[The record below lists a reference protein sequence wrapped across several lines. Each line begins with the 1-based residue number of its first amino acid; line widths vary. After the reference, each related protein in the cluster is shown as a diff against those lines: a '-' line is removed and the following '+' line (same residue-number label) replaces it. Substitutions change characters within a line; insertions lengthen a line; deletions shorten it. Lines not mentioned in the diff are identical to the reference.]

1 MIVDLS
7 VALNNETPVYPGDP
21 KIGIEQFAGFATE
34 GYLGHVLLL
43 GTHAGTHI
51 DAPAHM
57 IKSAPTL
64 GKIPLEVFMGEA
76 KLVQGT
82 TIEAVEDAGLAAGN
96 IVIFDTGTCGRLYEA
111 SYFTDYPVLPD
122 EVTDYLLK
130 KKVKLVGL
138 DTCSADNTAGFPIHK
153 KLLSA
158 GVPIVENLTNLSDLR
173 DKTFQFFAPPLK
185 FDLDGAPTRA
195 FAVVHDA

>member
-7 VALNNETPVYPGDP
+7 VALSPETPVYPGDP
-21 KIGIEQFAGFATE
+21 KIEIKQFAGFATE

-43 GTHAGTHI
+43 GTHAATHI

-57 IKSAPTL
+57 LESAQTL

-76 KLVQGT
+76 KLLQDT
-82 TIEAVEDAGLAAGN
+82 TLKAVEAAEVEPGD
-96 IVIFDTGTCGRLYEA
+96 IVIFDTGTSKRFNDP
-111 SYFTDYPVLPD
+111 SYFTDYPVLSE
-122 EVTDYLLK
+122 EVTDYLLEK
-130 KKVKLVGL
+130 KIKLVGL
-138 DTCSADNTAGFPIHK
+138 DTCSADNTAGFPVHK
-153 KLLSA
+153 KFLSA
-158 GVPIVENLTNLSDLR
+158 GVPIVENLTNLSTLR